1 MLTCAFT
8 GHRPSKLSYLRNAD
22 HPDYRRLSDMLR
34 ATCLELY
41 GEGFTRFL
49 SGMALG
55 VDMLAAEVVLK
66 VREEHPEVSLA
77 CVLPCRDQANRW
89 QEADR
94 LRYQDILRQADEVVC
109 LQESYSRFAMLAR
122 DRYLVKHSDCLLAV
136 FNGSPGGTKYTVDC
150 ALRAGRRVVRIDPR
164 TFARTEDLGQLRLPL

>member
-34 ATCLELY
+34 AVCLELY

-109 LQESYSRFAMLAR
+109 LQESMPEQAKFGEMSRISFCSTSLPR
-122 DRYLVKHSDCLLAV
+122 SV
-136 FNGSPGGTKYTVDC
+136 
-150 ALRAGRRVVRIDPR
+150 RRK
-164 TFARTEDLGQLRLPL
+164 